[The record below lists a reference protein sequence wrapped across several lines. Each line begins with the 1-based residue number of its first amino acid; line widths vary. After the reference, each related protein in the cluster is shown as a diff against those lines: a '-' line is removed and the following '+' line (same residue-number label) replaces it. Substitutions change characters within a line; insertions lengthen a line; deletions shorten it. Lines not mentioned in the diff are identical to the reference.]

1 MANQRDPPRP
11 PAPPGDGGYR
21 SRRGAA
27 GFLGALKSLVW
38 PEEGASRPQG
48 EPTAPG
54 PEPQRLSGMPRR
66 VTPRQGLP
74 PAPPVAAEAH
84 PWRRPAGSSGR
95 WKKQLAQAKQAWP
108 LLRVDELVATDGHLQ
123 KLAGLIQERYG
134 LTHEEAEQQVRR
146 FLGASDQAGRM

>member
-1 MANQRDPPRP
+1 MANKGDPPA

-27 GFLGALKSLVW
+27 GFFVALKSLIW
-38 PEEGASRPQG
+38 PEEGADSPQG
-48 EPTAPG
+48 QAAPPAPG
-54 PEPQRLSGMPRR
+54 PQRLSGMPRR
-66 VTPRQGLP
+66 AASLQ
-74 PAPPVAAEAH
+74 APPVAADAAEAH
-84 PWRRPAGSSGR
+84 PFRRPAGSAGR

-108 LLRVDELVATDGHLQ
+108 LLRVDELVATDGHVQ